1 MAAEPGFGPAYGHQQ
16 RPGRVSIVQN
26 PRKGEESPS
35 RGPPVLGAVEV
46 GRLSPRVVG
55 QTILAEFRRRKPH
68 PPPGDGK
75 RFAQAPSPKS
85 QAPKKLETSS
95 STLEGATAAWEFG
108 AWCFFGSWSLGF
120 GACGLLAARL
130 RLRHAALSR
139 A

>member
-1 MAAEPGFGPAYGHQQ
+1 MAAEPGFGPAYRHHQ

-68 PPPGDGK
+68 PPPGGGK
-75 RFAQAPSPKS
+75 RFAQAPNPKLQRS
-85 QAPKKLETSS
+85 SKLQDPPRGRDRCVGIWCLVLLGI
-95 STLEGATAAWEFG
+95 LE
-108 AWCFFGSWSLGF
+108 
-120 GACGLLAARL
+120 
-130 RLRHAALSR
+130 
-139 A
+139 